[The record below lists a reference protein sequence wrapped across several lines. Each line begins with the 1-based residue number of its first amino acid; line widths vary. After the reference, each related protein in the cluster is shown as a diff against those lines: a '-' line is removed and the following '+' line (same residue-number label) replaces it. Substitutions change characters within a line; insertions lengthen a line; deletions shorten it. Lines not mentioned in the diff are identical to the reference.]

1 MATKL
6 TELTPLQIKGSAH
19 KPTLIAA
26 KPVITVREA
35 LKDMA
40 KHNITSLPI
49 YSHDSDNIVTIVN
62 LIDVL
67 NYIIKEAVA
76 DEKLPNYLDSEK
88 SHNLNNPI
96 EVVMPLDSEQE
107 SYRMFKSD
115 ANEPILKTLEA
126 FSKNVHRSLV
136 IDYLNKVPP
145 YILTQTDIIRYA
157 HAHPEVLPGIDL
169 NASLESFGLSGRD
182 REIVIGRDN
191 ETALNVY
198 RRMAE
203 RNLMG
208 IPIINHNTKQLVGN
222 LSVSDLRGLDYKS
235 INNLVLPVLKFL
247 ATLPNADAILNPFT
261 VKKDSSL
268 GEALKLITESHLHR
282 LWIVD
287 DEKKVIDVLSLS
299 DLIRLFTKV

>member
-6 TELTPLQIKGSAH
+6 TELTPLQLKGSAD
-19 KPTLIAA
+19 KPSLIAA

-49 YSHDSDNIVTIVN
+49 YSHDSDNIVNIVN

-76 DEKLPNYLDSEK
+76 DEKLPNTLDSEK
-88 SHNLNNPI
+88 SHNLGNPI
-96 EVVMPLDSEQE
+96 EVVMTLDSEKE
-107 SYRMFKSD
+107 SYRMFTTD
-115 ANEPILKTLEA
+115 ANEPILTTLEA
-126 FSKNVHRSLV
+126 FSKSVHRSLV
-136 IDYLNKVPP
+136 IDYTNKVPQ
-145 YILTQTDIIRYA
+145 YILTQTDIIRYVY
-157 HAHPEVLPGIDL
+157 AHPESLPGIDF

-208 IPIINHNTKQLVGN
+208 IPIINHTTNQLVGN

-235 INNLVLPVLKFL
+235 INHLVLPVLDFL
-247 ATLPNADAILNPFT
+247 ATLPNADAILNPLT
-261 VKKDSSL
+261 VKKDSTL
-268 GEALKLITESHLHR
+268 REALKLISESHLHR
-282 LWIVD
+282 LWIVN
-287 DEKKVIDVLSLS
+287 DEKKVIDVLTLS
-299 DLIRLFTKV
+299 DLIGVFSKV